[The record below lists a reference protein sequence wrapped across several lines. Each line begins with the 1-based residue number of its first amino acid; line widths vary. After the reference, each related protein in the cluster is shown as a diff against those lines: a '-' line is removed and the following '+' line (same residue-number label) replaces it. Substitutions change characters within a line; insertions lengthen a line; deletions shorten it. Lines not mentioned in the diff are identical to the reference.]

1 MLTIPCEQLVEGENK
16 DRFCDSLQYLIHL
29 GLDVLCQDVVLRL
42 SSKPQTLVRI
52 PYDFT
57 CNYLHTVMSAKS
69 GPWHYVDAAFN
80 ARAIKVIKPRRFH
93 LQS

>member
-29 GLDVLCQDVVLRL
+29 GLDVLCQEVVLRL

-52 PYDFT
+52 P
-57 CNYLHTVMSAKS
+57 
-69 GPWHYVDAAFN
+69 
-80 ARAIKVIKPRRFH
+80 
-93 LQS
+93 